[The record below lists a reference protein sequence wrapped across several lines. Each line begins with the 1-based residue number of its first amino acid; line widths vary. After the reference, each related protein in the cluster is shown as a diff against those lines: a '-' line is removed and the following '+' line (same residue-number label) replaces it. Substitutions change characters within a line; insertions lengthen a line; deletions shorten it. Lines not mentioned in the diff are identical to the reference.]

1 MENSLNDGELT
12 GKIIAAAIAVHR
24 DLGPGFLESLYEEAL
39 CIELDWLQ
47 ISFERQKR
55 VPLYYRSRRIGE
67 HRLDLF
73 LDNSVVIELKAIK
86 ALEAIHFTMV
96 RSYMKATGVES
107 GLLFNFAT
115 MPLTIKRVGREGQNL
130 VL

>member
-1 MENSLNDGELT
+1 MENNLNDGELT

-115 MPLTIKRVGREGQNL
+115 TPLTIKRVGREGQNL

>member
-1 MENSLNDGELT
+1 MENSLNDGKLT

>member
-1 MENSLNDGELT
+1 MKNGLKDRELT

-24 DLGPGFLESLYEEAL
+24 DLGLGFLESLYEEAL
-39 CIELDWLQ
+39 CIELDWLR
-47 ISFERQKR
+47 ISYERQKR
-55 VPLYYRSRRIGE
+55 VPLYYRGRGIGE

-96 RSYMKATGVES
+96 RSYMKATRVES
-107 GLLFNFAT
+107 GLLINFAT
-115 MPLTIKRVGREGQNL
+115 MPLTVKRV
-130 VL
+130 

>member
-1 MENSLNDGELT
+1 MKNRLIDWELT
-12 GKIIAAAIAVHR
+12 GEIIAFAMAVHR

-55 VPLYYRSRRIGE
+55 VPLYYRGRRIGE
-67 HRLDLF
+67 HRLDLV
-73 LDNSVVIELKAIK
+73 LDNCVVIELKAIK

-96 RSYMKATGVES
+96 RSNMKATGVES
-107 GLLFNFAT
+107 GLLLNFET
-115 MPLTIKRVGREGQNL
+115 MPLTIKRVGREGH
-130 VL
+130 

>member
-1 MENSLNDGELT
+1 M
-12 GKIIAAAIAVHR
+12 
-24 DLGPGFLESLYEEAL
+24 
-39 CIELDWLQ
+39 
-47 ISFERQKR
+47 
-55 VPLYYRSRRIGE
+55 
-67 HRLDLF
+67 F